1 MKKLF
6 VSALLFVFTTAIITY
21 APLYSQENTATQTI
35 NYIPII
41 PKIENE
47 KAIDTLFP
55 DPLSESFRQ
64 KSKFDDKEK
73 GKSVLELINEFEQQA
88 AKIASSTVVPEY
100 TEDRPPELDEFG
112 NIIKPA
118 PQDKTEV
125 DAKLDAAAEGNA
137 TPGDAPAE
145 IADDITDSDIPHA
158 DEASLTDTVPSDVT
172 TGEAPDD
179 SFYETDEN
187 LVELSGDQIPV
198 DDGSKPLPDMVA
210 QGDEAYVDDDE
221 AIDEP
226 TDKDV
231 STDGDAKIADAEPDD
246 ESDISDK
253 VGKKEKKS
261 KKKKDKPES
270 LEPFLITDGNPALDQ
285 AEITRLVKL
294 RGYIY
299 PETHPI
305 TRRKHLFRWVIK
317 VDDEKRIPL
326 RSSLKILQEVNDES
340 LFETELELMGRYQTS
355 PLNENLKYFIVD
367 SISKAPQTAT
377 ASDTT
382 KIASATADIASGTPD
397 IATETLNI
405 ATAGDIASDTGDIVS
420 GTPDIA
426 SDTGDIISG
435 TPDIATDT
443 LNIATAGNIASDTG
457 DIVSGTP
464 DIATDTLN
472 IASDTLAIPPAPPSN
487 SPQHTD

>member
-1 MKKLF
+1 M
-6 VSALLFVFTTAIITY
+6 SALLFVFTTAIITY

-125 DAKLDAAAEGNA
+125 DAKPDGAAEGNA

-221 AIDEP
+221 A

-305 TRRKHLFRWVIK
+305 TKRKHLFRWVIK

-340 LFETELELMGRYQTS
+340 LFESELELMGRYQTS
-355 PLNENLKYFIVD
+355 PLNKNLKYFIVD

-382 KIASATADIASGTPD
+382 KIASATADIAAGTPD
-397 IATETLNI
+397 IATETLDI
-405 ATAGDIASDTGDIVS
+405 ATAKDPATDAIVTATALHPKTDAADISSDTVE
-420 GTPDIA
+420 A
-426 SDTGDIISG
+426 
-435 TPDIATDT
+435 ATDK
-443 LNIATAGNIASDTG
+443 LD
-457 DIVSGTP
+457 
-464 DIATDTLN
+464 

-487 SPQHTD
+487 SPQQTD

>member
-6 VSALLFVFTTAIITY
+6 MSALLFVFTTAIITY

-125 DAKLDAAAEGNA
+125 DAKPDAAAEGNA

-145 IADDITDSDIPHA
+145 IADDITDSDIPLA

-198 DDGSKPLPDMVA
+198 DLGSANPRGPLTCP
-210 QGDEAYVDDDE
+210 
-221 AIDEP
+221 
-226 TDKDV
+226 
-231 STDGDAKIADAEPDD
+231 
-246 ESDISDK
+246 
-253 VGKKEKKS
+253 
-261 KKKKDKPES
+261 
-270 LEPFLITDGNPALDQ
+270 
-285 AEITRLVKL
+285 
-294 RGYIY
+294 
-299 PETHPI
+299 
-305 TRRKHLFRWVIK
+305 
-317 VDDEKRIPL
+317 
-326 RSSLKILQEVNDES
+326 
-340 LFETELELMGRYQTS
+340 S
-355 PLNENLKYFIVD
+355 PRQHEWD
-367 SISKAPQTAT
+367 S
-377 ASDTT
+377 
-382 KIASATADIASGTPD
+382 
-397 IATETLNI
+397 
-405 ATAGDIASDTGDIVS
+405 
-420 GTPDIA
+420 
-426 SDTGDIISG
+426 
-435 TPDIATDT
+435 
-443 LNIATAGNIASDTG
+443 
-457 DIVSGTP
+457 
-464 DIATDTLN
+464 
-472 IASDTLAIPPAPPSN
+472 PAPGPEADPRSE
-487 SPQHTD
+487 SGPAA